1 MKKFSGEKMIIVAV
15 TAAFFVLI
23 GASVWQVTD
32 ADELGESSVTASPT
46 ENTQYDDSIES
57 SSYDEDETEDFYTS
71 KSTSAPIN
79 YSYNNSAAKYSSKT
93 NQSTGHRSEMY
104 DYDNADDYAD
114 DYAED
119 YAIDEFGDV
128 DNEEVYDYAY
138 DEAYDDWEDEM
149 DD

>member
-1 MKKFSGEKMIIVAV
+1 MKRKFSGEKMIIVAV
-15 TAAFFVLI
+15 TAAFLVLI

-32 ADELGESSVTASPT
+32 ADELGESSVTTSPT
-46 ENTQYDDSIES
+46 ENTQYDDSTES
-57 SSYDEDETEDFYTS
+57 SSYDEDETEDFYVPTS
-71 KSTSAPIN
+71 TPTPTN
-79 YSYNNSAAKYSSKT
+79 YSYSNSTAKYSSKT

-104 DYDNADDYAD
+104 DYDNAD